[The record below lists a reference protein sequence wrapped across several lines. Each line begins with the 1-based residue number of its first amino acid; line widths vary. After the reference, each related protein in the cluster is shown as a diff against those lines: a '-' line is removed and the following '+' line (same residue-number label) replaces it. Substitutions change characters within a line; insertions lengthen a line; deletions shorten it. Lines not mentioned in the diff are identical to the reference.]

1 MVTPRLLQFVI
12 KFKYLNEDTHSYLQP
27 VIIGGSGFKFK
38 TQSRKLMVF
47 KLKLEGKDGLSRS
60 VRALNP
66 GGRLGF
72 RGSSGVLYWGKALLG
87 LG

>member
-1 MVTPRLLQFVI
+1 
-12 KFKYLNEDTHSYLQP
+12 
-27 VIIGGSGFKFK
+27 
-38 TQSRKLMVF
+38 MVF